1 MEKSELLVLI
11 GEALAED
18 GRLPCAAAFR
28 LAEAHGLTLR
38 EIGQACNEAK
48 IKIST
53 CQLGCF

>member
-11 GEALAED
+11 REALAED

-28 LAEAHGLTLR
+28 LAEAHELMLR

-48 IKIST
+48 IKINN